1 MLEQRNYP
9 LGAPWLYGDNLSDDN
24 PRINGLITAVFALI
38 TFQNIVPISLYI
50 SIEVVRTCQ
59 ALFIYFDREMY
70 YEKTDQPTLSRSWNL
85 SDDLGQIEYIFSDK
99 TGTLTQNSMV
109 FRRCTVA
116 GHVYQGD
123 RTAVSEDST
132 VRPPTTIPDTDTLT
146 VSPPPKSSP
155 KSSVVSSLDASSK
168 PDRKVGV
175 VRAHFSDTK
184 LDADIAAAQ
193 AAVVG
198 TPEDAHGRML
208 NGFWTVLALCHTALV
223 SVDPHTNAIEYKA
236 QSPDEAALV
245 QSAADVGFV
254 FRGRD
259 RETLTIE
266 TPFGRGVEKFELLN
280 ILDFTSARKRMS
292 VIVRKVA
299 GKGEEDDER
308 DGKVYVLCKGA
319 DNVIMERL
327 SPGQDGLVRTTE
339 DHLAEFASEGLRT
352 LTLAYK
358 VVPGAYP
365 ISFRHFICVWFS
377 R

>member
-1 MLEQRNYP
+1 M
-9 LGAPWLYGDNLSDDN
+9 
-24 PRINGLITAVFALI
+24 
-38 TFQNIVPISLYI
+38 
-50 SIEVVRTCQ
+50 
-59 ALFIYFDREMY
+59 
-70 YEKTDQPTLSRSWNL
+70 
-85 SDDLGQIEYIFSDK
+85 
-99 TGTLTQNSMV
+99 
-109 FRRCTVA
+109 
-116 GHVYQGD
+116 
-123 RTAVSEDST
+123 
-132 VRPPTTIPDTDTLT
+132 
-146 VSPPPKSSP
+146 
-155 KSSVVSSLDASSK
+155 
-168 PDRKVGV
+168 
-175 VRAHFSDTK
+175 RAHFSDTK

-198 TPEDAHGRML
+198 TPEDGHGRML

-259 RETLTIE
+259 REVLTIE

-327 SPGQDGLVRTTE
+327 SPGQDALVRTTE